1 MARQPT
7 TEEILEQRGT
17 QYGDW
22 DRECE
27 INQKVMEVFG
37 QHSNFHDLE
46 PGKQEALRRIVM
58 KMARI
63 VNGNS
68 NNLDSWADIAGYA
81 KLGQR
86 TAMGVPPPPEG
97 SIY

>member
-1 MARQPT
+1 MAAVPPARPAGHPPQGAHRRNEMN
-7 TEEILEQRGT
+7 TEQILKQRGT
-17 QYGDW
+17 EYGDW
-22 DRECE
+22 NQECE
-27 INQKVMEVFG
+27 INQKIMEVLQ

-58 KMARI
+58 KIARI

-81 KLGQR
+81 
-86 TAMGVPPPPEG
+86 
-97 SIY
+97 